1 MSDLNAIIHQPV
13 RLRIM
18 AILMALDFDE
28 QVDFPFLKKQLSLT
42 DGNLG
47 AHLSKLEDAGYID
60 LEKTFVNKKPKT
72 YVGLTGAGRDTFA
85 EYIKALNKIIESGKT
100 V

>member
-1 MSDLNAIIHQPV
+1 MSDLNTIIHQPV

-28 QVDFPFLKKQLSLT
+28 QVDFTFLKKHLSLT

-72 YVGLTGAGRDTFA
+72 YVGLTGTGRDTFT
-85 EYIKALNKIIESGKT
+85 EYIQALNRIIESDKT
-100 V
+100 I

>member
-1 MSDLNAIIHQPV
+1 MSGLNALIHQPV

-18 AILMALDFDE
+18 SILMALDLDE
-28 QVDFPFLKKQLSLT
+28 QVDFTFLKKQLSLT

-47 AHLSKLEDAGYID
+47 AHLNRLESAGFVN

-72 YVGLTGAGRDTFA
+72 YIGITGTGRDTFS
-85 EYIKALNKIIESGKT
+85 EYLRTLNQIIKSGKML
-100 V
+100 